1 VKGGG
6 LASKQKK
13 KKGGG
18 AKKGNQNSGF
28 PIVPVIATVL
38 VIVVGVG
45 AGILIWS
52 QTGGDSV
59 DIELESGIALP
70 SYINHADAPAGTGK
84 AYQVALTI
92 PDDLA
97 QVPCYC
103 GCGGSADHKSNLDCF
118 IKQRSGDNVVFD
130 DHAAY

>member
-1 VKGGG
+1 
-6 LASKQKK
+6 LANNKKK

-18 AKKGNQNSGF
+18 SAKSGGQGNGF
-28 PIVPVIATVL
+28 PIVAVIVTVL
-38 VIVVGVG
+38 VIAVGIG

-52 QTGGDSV
+52 QTSSNDGGDIALETG
-59 DIELESGIALP
+59 IELP
-70 SYINHADAPAGTGK
+70 DFINHPDAPDDAEK
-84 AYQVALTI
+84 AYRVALTI

-103 GCGGSADHKSNLDCF
+103 GCSADGHKSNLDCF
-118 IKQRSGDNVVFD
+118 IKQRDGDNVLFD